1 MRKKIAKLMELPTG
15 SAKRFSFKRDGL
27 RIDAFI
33 ANFNGDI
40 VAYENLCRHLPI
52 TLDYGDGEFFSKDNN
67 LFVCQ
72 THGAFMNQKLAY
84 ALLVHVLELALYL
97 LRQSWLM
104 VRYFW
109 LDRLGKFNYRALAA
123 ISLRIKAPSK

>member
-1 MRKKIAKLMELPTG
+1 MRKKIVKLMELPTG

-33 ANFNGDI
+33 ANSNGDI

-72 THGAFMNQKLAY
+72 THGAFYEPKTGLCIAGPCVG
-84 ALLVHVLELALYL
+84 ASLIPLETELVDGEIFLV
-97 LRQSWLM
+97 
-104 VRYFW
+104 
-109 LDRLGKFNYRALAA
+109 G
-123 ISLRIKAPSK
+123 